1 MSSTIDDLATST
13 SKSEVLTVGHAFNTP
28 SYLLV
33 TVLKMKLSTAVVVLS
48 LSGASAYSVTRS
60 SLRSLGQKTVSVKS
74 PSRSVEPQMK
84 MEGKGFFLSRSLCYI
99 ESHFMLSLVY

>member
-1 MSSTIDDLATST
+1 MSTILQLLRLVLAA
-13 SKSEVLTVGHAFNTP
+13 GHAALLL
-28 SYLLV
+28 YLLV
-33 TVLKMKLSTAVVVLS
+33 TISKMKLSTAVVVLS

-84 MEGKGFFLSRSLCYI
+84 MEGKGP
-99 ESHFMLSLVY
+99 

>member
-1 MSSTIDDLATST
+1 MSTILQLLRLVLAA
-13 SKSEVLTVGHAFNTP
+13 GHAAFLL
-28 SYLLV
+28 YLLV
-33 TVLKMKLSTAVVVLS
+33 TISKMKLSTAVVVLS

-84 MEGKGFFLSRSLCYI
+84 MEGKGPCIVCSVHKSC
-99 ESHFMLSLVY
+99 ENLVKTCLGKK

>member
-1 MSSTIDDLATST
+1 MPVRFLFFPPSVVFMSSTIDDLATST
-13 SKSEVLTVGHAFNTP
+13 SKSEVLTVGHVSNAPFI
-28 SYLLV
+28 YWLLL
-33 TVLKMKLSTAVVVLS
+33 LKMKLSTAVAVLS

-84 MEGKGFFLSRSLCYI
+84 MEGKGFF
-99 ESHFMLSLVY
+99 VP